1 MHAEQPHPGGA
12 IASSDTP
19 PVSSLLS
26 LSLLCGLAPASLT
39 PLFPTPESAPFSVFY
54 CGFYPAAV
62 ALQRFLHALTNSHLS
77 PLAPTP
83 EGAPFSVFYCGF
95 SPAAVALSA
104 SSTR

>member
-1 MHAEQPHPGGA
+1 MLSNRTLRLVCFS
-12 IASSDTP
+12 ASHFHF
-19 PVSSLLS
+19 S
-26 LSLLCGLAPASLT
+26 LSLLCGLAPASLS
-39 PLFPTPESAPFSVFY
+39 PLFPTPESSPFSVFY

-83 EGAPFSVFYCGF
+83 EGAPFLVFYCGF